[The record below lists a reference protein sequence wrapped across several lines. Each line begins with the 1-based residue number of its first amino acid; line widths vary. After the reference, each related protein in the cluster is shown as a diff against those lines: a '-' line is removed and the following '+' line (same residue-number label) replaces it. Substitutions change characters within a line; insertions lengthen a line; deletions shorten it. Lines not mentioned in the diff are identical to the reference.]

1 MKRKFSGLAVNAP
14 SLTALASETAKCER
28 QETNLETEDETT
40 PTTRSHSPPLPPLR
54 SLRRQNILLA
64 VPPPPPPTQP
74 TVETA
79 NRVQRNIDRIHEER
93 ELRALIEK
101 WTRAAQCVAR
111 ALCAGTARPDEGQGP
126 VATIGQVLAHFHI
139 EPALVRYNADDDEF
153 EEESETNG
161 G

>member
-1 MKRKFSGLAVNAP
+1 M
-14 SLTALASETAKCER
+14 
-28 QETNLETEDETT
+28 
-40 PTTRSHSPPLPPLR
+40 
-54 SLRRQNILLA
+54 
-64 VPPPPPPTQP
+64 
-74 TVETA
+74 
-79 NRVQRNIDRIHEER
+79 
-93 ELRALIEK
+93 RALIEK